1 MLRARTSAICRPD
14 GNSLQQ
20 IPKGNVLYLMGST
33 GFPKGNERLP
43 VERKL
48 HMEIHDIQV
57 LTDSDNKGYKRTPRN
72 AMAGL

>member
-1 MLRARTSAICRPD
+1 
-14 GNSLQQ
+14 
-20 IPKGNVLYLMGST
+20 MGST
-33 GFPKGNERLP
+33 GFPKGNKRLP

-57 LTDSDNKGYKRTPRN
+57 QTDSNNKGYKQIPGN

>member
-1 MLRARTSAICRPD
+1 
-14 GNSLQQ
+14 
-20 IPKGNVLYLMGST
+20 MGRT

-57 LTDSDNKGYKRTPRN
+57 QTDSDNKGYKRTPGN
-72 AMAGL
+72 ARAGL

>member
-1 MLRARTSAICRPD
+1 
-14 GNSLQQ
+14 
-20 IPKGNVLYLMGST
+20 MGST

-57 LTDSDNKGYKRTPRN
+57 LTDSDNKGYKRIPGN
-72 AMAGL
+72 ARAGL

>member
-1 MLRARTSAICRPD
+1 
-14 GNSLQQ
+14 
-20 IPKGNVLYLMGST
+20 MGST
-33 GFPKGNERLP
+33 GFSKGNERLP